1 MSPVPT
7 HHPAEDTLLRYV
19 AGTLPSGHALVVAT
33 HLPFCPR
40 CRESVR
46 LCEAVGGV
54 LLAATPHVELS
65 SDALTR
71 TLTRLDAPLDIARP
85 DTAPTALTGDVPLP
99 ETLRGLTRP
108 PWRWLAP
115 GVGRIGVNVPL
126 PFPDARGGPRQIAA
140 VLRIAPGRSL
150 PAHSHRGWEATCVLA
165 GRFTDVTGAYGPGDV
180 AEMEGDSAHRP
191 ISGPEQTC
199 VCLIAWV
206 GRLRM
211 RGLIARLAQPL
222 LGV

>member
-1 MSPVPT
+1 
-7 HHPAEDTLLRYV
+7 
-19 AGTLPSGHALVVAT
+19 VVAT

-46 LCEAVGGV
+46 ICEAVGGV
-54 LLAATPHVELS
+54 LLAVTPRVEVS
-65 SDALTR
+65 SGALTR
-71 TLTRLDAPLDIARP
+71 TLARLDAPMEIARP
-85 DTAPTALTGDVPLP
+85 DAPPIALTGDVPIP

-115 GVGRIGVNVPL
+115 GVGRIGVNVPV
-126 PFPDARGGPRQIAA
+126 PFPGARGVSRQSAA
-140 VLRIAPGRSL
+140 VLRIAPGGSL

-165 GRFTDVTGAYGPGDV
+165 GRFTDVTGTYGPGDV
-180 AEMEGDSAHRP
+180 AEMQGDSAHRP
-191 ISGPEQTC
+191 ISGPDQTC

-211 RGLIARLAQPL
+211 RGLIARLTQNF
-222 LGV
+222 LGF